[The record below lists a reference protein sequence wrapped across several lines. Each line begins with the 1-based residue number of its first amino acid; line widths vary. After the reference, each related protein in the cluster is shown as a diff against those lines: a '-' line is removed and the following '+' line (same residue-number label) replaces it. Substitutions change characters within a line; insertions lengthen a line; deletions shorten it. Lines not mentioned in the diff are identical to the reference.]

1 MKKINAYMAE
11 HMEMLNSDAFTTA
24 IAALAATGILVLF
37 IVV

>member
-24 IAALAATGILVLF
+24 IAAIATAGIIVLF